1 MGGDGDGPP
10 LPRQHPFLGGVYVGG
25 SGDPLS
31 TLWGSLL
38 EGGSGNPC
46 SPPSITPSLWGFC
59 REESGEPP
67 PLRIMGVSM
76 GGGNVVTPSP
86 QHHPLPIGFL
96 WGQVRSSPHTLWGFY
111 GWGEEW

>member
-1 MGGDGDGPP
+1 MWGEVATPSPHYGG
-10 LPRQHPFLGGVYVGG
+10 LYWRGGVVTLAPPQASLPPYGVSVGRRVV
-25 SGDPLS
+25 S
-31 TLWGSLL
+31 
-38 EGGSGNPC
+38 
-46 SPPSITPSLWGFC
+46 
-59 REESGEPP
+59 PP